1 MELFNR
7 IADLIICMWYTL
19 WVKKLQL
26 APSKRTQEREVY
38 MSTHKPKLIEEFVQQ
53 IQEALEQIQEIEE
66 TLEEKADRD
75 DVEHW
80 SSELAFKLEEI
91 HEDVIN
97 LQNEVAEVKD
107 QVELF
112 QN

>member
-1 MELFNR
+1 
-7 IADLIICMWYTL
+7 
-19 WVKKLQL
+19 
-26 APSKRTQEREVY
+26 
-38 MSTHKPKLIEEFVQQ
+38 MSTHKPKTIEEFVQQ

-66 TLEEKADRD
+66 TLEEKPDRY

>member
-1 MELFNR
+1 
-7 IADLIICMWYTL
+7 
-19 WVKKLQL
+19 
-26 APSKRTQEREVY
+26 

-53 IQEALEQIQEIEE
+53 IQEALEQIQDIEE

-80 SSELAFKLEEI
+80 SSELALKLEEI

-107 QVELF
+107 QVDLL
-112 QN
+112 QS

>member
-1 MELFNR
+1 M
-7 IADLIICMWYTL
+7 
-19 WVKKLQL
+19 
-26 APSKRTQEREVY
+26 RTQERKVY
-38 MSTHKPKLIEEFVQQ
+38 MPTQKLPPIEECLQQ
-53 IQEALEQIQEIEE
+53 ILETREQIQEIEE

-80 SSELAFKLEEI
+80 SSELALKLEEI
-91 HEDVIN
+91 HEDVKN

-107 QVELF
+107 QVDLL

>member
-1 MELFNR
+1 MP
-7 IADLIICMWYTL
+7 TQ
-19 WVKKLQL
+19 KL
-26 APSKRTQEREVY
+26 P
-38 MSTHKPKLIEEFVQQ
+38 PIEEFVQQ

-80 SSELAFKLEEI
+80 SSELALKLEEI
-91 HEDVIN
+91 HEDVKN

-107 QVELF
+107 QVDLL

>member
-1 MELFNR
+1 M
-7 IADLIICMWYTL
+7 
-19 WVKKLQL
+19 
-26 APSKRTQEREVY
+26 P
-38 MSTHKPKLIEEFVQQ
+38 THKPKLIEEFVQQ

-66 TLEEKADRD
+66 TLEGKADRD

-80 SSELAFKLEEI
+80 SSELALKLEEI
-91 HEDVIN
+91 HVDVQN

-107 QVELF
+107 QVDLL

>member
-1 MELFNR
+1 M
-7 IADLIICMWYTL
+7 
-19 WVKKLQL
+19 
-26 APSKRTQEREVY
+26 P
-38 MSTHKPKLIEEFVQQ
+38 THKPKPIEEFVQQ
-53 IQEALEQIQEIEE
+53 IQGALEQIQEIQE
-66 TLEEKADRD
+66 TLEEKSDRD

-80 SSELAFKLEEI
+80 SSELEFKLEEI

-107 QVELF
+107 QVDLL